1 MPTLRKWLLG
11 LLLFAAVGLGIWSV
25 PFSRQ
30 IPVKTVA
37 NTSVQPD
44 AIMENVVATIINKQ
58 GKATLKIETAKMT
71 HFAEQD
77 MTEITKPH
85 VTVYRKS
92 PNPWYI
98 DADTAHAAHGIA
110 QITFK
115 DNVVIHH
122 LNDVTNPTTTMKTAS
137 LTIFPNKQIAQ
148 TGDPITLLQP
158 DTTIHAIGMLAD
170 LGEGTVKLLS
180 QAQGEYEPST

>member
-1 MPTLRKWLLG
+1 MPTFRKWLLG
-11 LLLFAAVGLGIWSV
+11 LLLFTAVGFGIWSI
-25 PFSRQ
+25 PFSRS
-30 IPVKTVA
+30 IPTHTA
-37 NTSVQPD
+37 TNQSTQPD
-44 AIMENVVATIINKQ
+44 AVMENVVATIINKQ
-58 GKATLKIETAKMT
+58 GHATLKIETTKMS
-71 HFAEQD
+71 HYAAQD
-77 MTEITKPH
+77 TTEIIKPH

-98 DADTAHAAHGIA
+98 DANSAHAEHGTS

-122 LNDVTNPTTTMKTAS
+122 LNDVANPTTTMKTAS

-148 TGDPITLLQP
+148 TGDPVTLLQP
-158 DTTIHAIGMLAD
+158 DTTIHAIGMLAN